1 MATIRAIPDFLGNTI
16 SYVWGL
22 NIILMLFPVKP
33 GYIEVESSTIEVY
46 ENIGTVNVTLIR
58 LEGADGLIRIKYR
71 TVDGTARETTDYI
84 PIAGEVIFNDGET
97 RKIISLTIIDD
108 DKREPIESIRLQLF
122 DPSAADDVINFRSL
136 ASRLET
142 TIVIKDNDSKFKF
155 L

>member
-1 MATIRAIPDFLGNTI
+1 ML
-16 SYVWGL
+16 
-22 NIILMLFPVKP
+22 LFPVKP
-33 GYIEVESSTIEVY
+33 GYIEVESTTIEVY

-71 TVDGTARETTDYI
+71 TIDGTAQERIDYV
-84 PIAGEVIFNDGET
+84 PIAGEVVFNDGET
-97 RKIISLTIIDD
+97 RKTISLTVIDD